1 VISRGSSHA
10 AAKPFINAAMSEIPA
25 SETRAS
31 TQRMRILLIDDNP
44 AIHED
49 FHEILRPATSGS
61 RELGELKTAFF
72 GRNANDSADAEA
84 RAFDAE
90 LELDSAHQGEQ
101 GIALAA
107 EAFRAGR
114 PYQLAFVDVCM
125 PPGLDGIET
134 IARLWELDPRLQV
147 VVCSDYSDHT
157 WADIVRRL
165 GHSDCLLVLRK
176 PFDAIEVLQLA
187 HSLTRK
193 WALAEAVQ
201 QRLAELEETVR
212 ARTNALEET
221 NRILLDQVDQRNRAE
236 QDLQHL
242 STHDPLTSVPNRAYL
257 RERMTAALARAQRT
271 GRSVALVLL
280 DLDHFKDVNDAYGH
294 QAGDEL
300 LLAVADRLRGCVRAS
315 DVVARVGGDEFV
327 LLLDDIGEPEEAAI
341 VAERVL
347 RCCSRPF
354 LVAGQEVHTP
364 PSMGIALYP
373 SDCSAAEDL
382 LKCADLAM
390 YEAKESGRAAF
401 RYYAD
406 GMLESSQE
414 KLRLREQLMRA
425 LDHGELRVFYQPLV
439 DLETGAVSAMEA
451 LVRWQHPELGLVP
464 PIKFIPA
471 AEKSGLIVAIG
482 TWVLRT
488 ACKQL
493 GEWRRAGADLAVAV
507 NVSAREVQA
516 PDFLEVVT
524 EAIASAGIEPHQLE
538 LELTETSALKD
549 PEKSAA
555 VLGKIAALGVRLA
568 IDDFGSGY
576 SSLMRLRQMPIS
588 VLKIDRFFVQNIAT
602 NPRDAAIV
610 AAVVAMAHSLGLTV
624 VVEGVETRAQLL
636 ALQTLD
642 TQLDS
647 RTTCDRIQGYLLS
660 KPLPSDAATELL
672 RQNSLAP
679 LQLTGS

>member
-1 VISRGSSHA
+1 MSVI
-10 AAKPFINAAMSEIPA
+10 PP
-25 SETRAS
+25 SETRAAA
-31 TQRMRILLIDDNP
+31 QRMRILLVDDNP

-49 FHEILRPATSGS
+49 FHKILLPETPQLT
-61 RELGELKTAFF
+61 ELGELEAALF
-72 GRNANDSADAEA
+72 GGNLGDMPPAEA
-84 RAFDAE
+84 GAFEAG
-90 LELDSAHQGEQ
+90 LELDSAHQGKQ
-101 GIALAA
+101 AIALVA
-107 EAFRAGR
+107 EAHRAGR
-114 PYQLAFVDVCM
+114 PYQLAFVDLRM
-125 PPGLDGIET
+125 PPGIDGLET
-134 IARLWELDPRLQV
+134 IAQLWQLDPRLQV
-147 VVCSDYSDHT
+147 VVCSAYSDHT
-157 WADIVRRL
+157 WADIVRKL
-165 GHSDCLLVLRK
+165 GHGDGLLVLRK

-193 WALAEAVQ
+193 WALAEALH
-201 QRLAELEETVR
+201 QRLAALELAVR
-212 ARTNALEET
+212 ARTNALEAT
-221 NRILLDQVDQRNRAE
+221 NRILLDQVDHRNRAE
-236 QDLQHL
+236 QDLLHL

-257 RERMTAALARAQRT
+257 RERMTAALSRAQRS

-294 QAGDEL
+294 QAGDQL
-300 LLAVADRLRGCVRAS
+300 LLAVAQRLRGCVRAS

-327 LLLDDIGEPEEAAI
+327 LLLDDITEPEEAAI
-341 VAERVL
+341 VADRVL
-347 RCCSRPF
+347 RSCSRAF

-373 SDCSAAEDL
+373 GDCSTAEDL

-425 LDHGELRVFYQPLV
+425 LEHGELRVFYQPLV

-488 ACKQL
+488 ACQQL
-493 GEWRRAGADLAVAV
+493 GEWRRSGVELSVAV

-524 EAIASAGIEPHQLE
+524 DAIASAGIEPHQLE

-549 PEKSAA
+549 PERSAE

-588 VLKIDRFFVQNIAT
+588 VLKIDRFFVQHIAT

-610 AAVVAMAHSLGLTV
+610 AAVVGMAHSLGLTV
-624 VVEGVETRAQLL
+624 VVEGVETRAQLA
-636 ALQTLD
+636 ALRTLD
-642 TQLDS
+642 AELDR

-660 KPLPSDAATELL
+660 KPLPSDAATALL

-679 LQLTGS
+679 MQLTSA